1 MPNIEEFYKKNGKQK
16 EERQKKY
23 KSKWVE

>member
-1 MPNIEEFYKKNGKQK
+1 MPNIEEFKKKNGKQK
-16 EERQKKY
+16 EERQKRY